1 MSSRTGRHTS
11 RHRRQGALHAG
22 ADTVQLQQHFN
33 RSIPFY
39 MLLNDTRVFVK
50 QSRAGISGQGLWQ
63 SALSP
68 HDVHRSGCQCSTII
82 IYSSGRRSV
91 FRQTRQ
97 PNLSGLL
104 LSTLSSPPRY
114 LVTCRLAILLAF
126 KFEFFSWAYEEKFES
141 RTKVLY
147 AKDRK
152 IRAPLFAH
160 SFETKVGLGFGLAS
174 YLKTNRSRLFANCKL
189 LNSCYY
195 IPLYSTILDPCRLP
209 GILIWHSGGLESDG
223 FKC

>member
-50 QSRAGISGQGLWQ
+50 QSRAGISGQGLPGGWQ

-126 KFEFFSWAYEEKFES
+126 KFEFFSWAYEEKIES
-141 RTKVLY
+141 RTKVSLCQRPKNSRS
-147 AKDRK
+147 ALRTLFWNQSWVRLRSCFILEDQPESALRK
-152 IRAPLFAH
+152 LQT
-160 SFETKVGLGFGLAS
+160 S
-174 YLKTNRSRLFANCKL
+174 KL
-189 LNSCYY
+189 LL
-195 IPLYSTILDPCRLP
+195 LYSIVFENS
-209 GILIWHSGGLESDG
+209 WSM
-223 FKC
+223 